1 MAAGDSLTD
10 HDYGE
15 DRDPLLVRPFVLGD
29 STSPAAEPSGQTW
42 PSATTREVRSH
53 RALEGADAPTAIF
66 RVVTPRRTRRPSRN
80 RMLIGAA
87 AGAALLIGGA
97 IVGVAAL
104 RPDDTTPPSAVTL
117 DDPPPLATGGPLA
130 GTPSPVASPSAS
142 SRNGAAPTNPPREN
156 GPATSGS
163 VGAAAPGTAGVPT
176 SAGGATTASP
186 SATEGDR
193 AAPSP
198 PNALVPEQPTGGTG
212 AIRGQN
218 SLCLDLNGGVAVE
231 GNFIQVATCNGTAAQ
246 SWTLATDGTLRVS
259 GMCAF
264 VTGANT
270 VAVTRCDGRTTA
282 QWKISGQLLISAAN
296 ARCLTDP
303 SSGTEPGTAVRVS
316 PCDGTATQRWSLP

>member
-1 MAAGDSLTD
+1 MTD

-29 STSPAAEPSGQTW
+29 STSSPADEPSGQTW

-66 RVVTPRRTRRPSRN
+66 RVVTPRRRLRPLSRN
-80 RMLIGAA
+80 RVLIVAA
-87 AGAALLIGGA
+87 AGLALLVGGA
-97 IVGVAAL
+97 AVGMATL
-104 RPDDTTPPSAVTL
+104 RPDDTTPPSAVAL

-142 SRNGAAPTNPPREN
+142 SRNGAPPADPPRAG
-156 GPATSGS
+156 GPATSG
-163 VGAAAPGTAGVPT
+163 GAGPAVPGTAGVPT
-176 SAGGATTASP
+176 SAVGATTVSP
-186 SATEGDR
+186 SATDGDR

-198 PNALVPEQPTGGTG
+198 PNALVPDQPTGT
-212 AIRGQN
+212 IRGQN
-218 SLCLDLNGGVAVE
+218 ALCLDLNGGVAVE
-231 GNFIQVATCNGTAAQ
+231 GNFIQVATCNDTPAQ
-246 SWTLATDGTLRVS
+246 SWTLATDGTLRVA

-264 VTGANT
+264 ITGANT
-270 VAVTRCDGRTTA
+270 VAITKCDGRTTA
-282 QWKISGQLLISAAN
+282 QWKISGQLLISAAT

-303 SSGTEPGTAVRVS
+303 SGGTRSGTPVRVN